1 MELTDGNVAT
11 LSSYLKQTLS
21 PSREERVGAE
31 KFLESVETNAGY
43 SILLLMVTSKPE
55 VDMAIR
61 VSAAV
66 NFKNF
71 VKRNWRVVDDMDKIP
86 ADDRLRIKTMI
97 VDLMIS
103 MPEQIQRQ
111 LSDSISIIGR
121 EDFPK
126 AWPDLLKHMISKI
139 GSGDFNVING
149 ILRTAHSLFKRYRH
163 EFKSQELWSEIK
175 IVLDEFA
182 APLTELF
189 KQTMELSQSAKCT
202 DDASASKVVFSSLL
216 MICKIFYSLN
226 YQDLPEYFE
235 DNMAVWFTHF
245 LSLIQA
251 ENPHLF
257 SDSEEEPGTL
267 EMLKA
272 QVCDNMSLYVE
283 KYDSDCR
290 DYIPKLFDAAYKLL
304 LSTPMT
310 PKNDVL
316 VSRGLEFLAT
326 VISKSD
332 LSTQFSDE
340 SILKKICEEVVVPN
354 VEFRQADE
362 EVFEDNP
369 EEFIRRDIEGSDVD
383 TRRRAA
389 SDLVKALCRFS
400 EEKVMGIIGAYVQ
413 ILMTEFSSNPDQ
425 KWKLKDSAIYL
436 VTSVAAKGQTQKHG
450 ITQVSQLVNINDF
463 YATQI
468 LPELNVADVNKNP
481 VLKASAIK
489 YVMTFRTVLS
499 KEVLVSAIPFI
510 SNLLKSSSVVVH
522 SYAAHALERL
532 FTVPGP
538 NGTGTLITPADI
550 ADDVKEAVIQN
561 LFAVFGLTGSTENEY
576 AMKAI
581 MRTLS
586 LLQDR
591 AIAYME
597 HILNTIVR
605 KMIEVSGNPSKPN
618 FNHYLFENLTLSIR
632 IMCKANPKAVA
643 VFEAQLFPPFQEILQ
658 KDVLEFHPYVFQV
671 LSLLLEQHDAGI
683 PDTYMALYP
692 FLLTPALWDRPG
704 NIPPLVRLLQA
715 FVEKGSAQIIG
726 GDGSQLTSLLGVF
739 QKLISSKANDH
750 QGFYLLQS
758 LISTIT
764 LSQLTTANAKSILIL
779 LFIRLSRSKTAKF
792 VKSFLVFINLFTVK
806 YGGDELIG
814 VVDSV
819 QAGMWNMV
827 VDRLIFLESQKV
839 SGAIEKKICSVGMTN
854 LLCQSQKMSPVTTS
868 QPGYFPAQWAQTLD
882 ASIRLLQLPTD
893 ETDADDEHFIDVE
906 DTPGYQAAFCQLA
919 MAGKKEFDPF
929 QGTIPCAKSYLLTS
943 LQSFSAKFPGKI
955 MPAIQQMKPECQA
968 TLQEWLTTTGISLS

>member
-11 LSSYLKQTLS
+11 LSTYLQQTLS
-21 PSREERVGAE
+21 PTREERIGAE
-31 KFLESVETNAGY
+31 KFLQSVETNAGY
-43 SILLLMVTSKPE
+43 SILLLMVTSKENVP
-55 VDMAIR
+55 MPIR

-71 VKRNWRVVDDMDKIP
+71 VKRNWRVVDDADKIP

-126 AWPDLLKHMISKI
+126 AWPDLLKHMITKI
-139 GSGDFNVING
+139 AGGDFHVING

-182 APLTELF
+182 APLTDLF
-189 KQTMELSQSAKCT
+189 KKTMDLAQTPNCADNVIKI
-202 DDASASKVVFSSLL
+202 VYSSIL

-235 DNMAVWFTHF
+235 DNMGVWFTHF
-245 LSLIQA
+245 LFLIQVDNKA
-251 ENPHLF
+251 LA
-257 SDSEEEPGTL
+257 SDSDEEPGTL
-267 EMLKA
+267 ELLKA
-272 QVCDNMSLYVE
+272 QVCDNFSLYVE
-283 KYDSDCR
+283 KYDSDCK
-290 DYIPKLFDAAYKLL
+290 DYIPRLFEAAYNLL
-304 LSTPMT
+304 LKTSMV
-310 PKNDVL
+310 PKNDIL

-332 LSTQFSDE
+332 MSQQFADE
-340 SILKKICEEVVVPN
+340 AVLKKICHEVVVPN
-354 VEFRQADE
+354 VEFRPADE

-389 SDLVKALCRFS
+389 SDLVKALCKS
-400 EEKVMGIIGAYVQ
+400 NEAQVMALIGSYVQ
-413 ILMTEFSSNPDQ
+413 VLLGEYATNPEQ
-425 KWKLKDSAIYL
+425 KWKMKDSAIYL
-436 VTSVAAKGQTQKHG
+436 VTSVVAKGQTQKHG
-450 ITQVSQLVNINDF
+450 ITQVSELVNINDF
-463 YATQI
+463 FATQI
-468 LPELNVADVNKNP
+468 LPELNVPDVNKQP

-489 YVMTFRTVLS
+489 YVMTFRTVLA
-499 KEVLVSAIPFI
+499 KEVLVSSLPFI
-510 SNLLKSSSVVVH
+510 CNFLKSDAVVVH
-522 SYAAHALERL
+522 SYAAHTLERI
-532 FTVPGP
+532 FTIPGP
-538 NGTGTLITPADI
+538 NGQGTLITPQDI
-550 ADDVKEAVIQN
+550 PDPTKQVMIQN
-561 LFAVFGLTGSTENEY
+561 LFGIFAMAGSNENEY

-586 LLQDR
+586 LLQDQ
-591 AIAYME
+591 AIAFME
-597 HILNTIVR
+597 HILNTIVT
-605 KMIEVSGNPSKPN
+605 KMIEASGNPSKPN
-618 FNHYLFENLTLSIR
+618 FNHYLFETLTLSIR
-632 IMCKANPKAVA
+632 IMCKANPKAVQ

-671 LSLLLEQHDAGI
+671 LSLLLEQHGEAGI

-692 FLLTPALWDRPG
+692 FLLTPVLWDRPG

-726 GDGSQLTSLLGVF
+726 GDGSQLNSLLGVF
-739 QKLISSKANDH
+739 QKLISSKTNDH

-758 LISTIT
+758 LITMIT
-764 LSQLTTANAKSILIL
+764 LSQLTAAHAKSIMIL
-779 LFIRLSRSKTAKF
+779 LFTRLSRSKTAKF
-792 VKSFLVFINLFTVK
+792 VKSFLVFLNLFAVR
-806 YGGDELIG
+806 YGGTELIEL
-814 VVDSV
+814 VDSV
-819 QAGMWNMV
+819 QPNMWVMV
-827 VDRLIFLESQKV
+827 VDRLISLETQKV
-839 SGAIEKKICSVGMTN
+839 SGAVEKKICSVGMTK
-854 LLCQSQKMSPVTTS
+854 LLCETAPMSPS
-868 QPGYFPAQWAQTLD
+868 GKYFAQFSPVLD

-906 DTPGYQAAFCQLA
+906 DTPGYQAAFCQLS
-919 MAGKKEFDPF
+919 MAGKKDFDPF
-929 QGTIPCAKSYLLTS
+929 KGAVPCPKTHLLTN
-943 LQSFSAKFPGKI
+943 LQKFSAQFPGKLL
-955 MPAIQQMKPECQA
+955 PAIQQMKPECQA
-968 TLQEWLTTTGISLS
+968 ALQEWIGTAGITLS